1 MKHDPLKEDWIHIIK
16 KDMNDNN
23 LNMSDEDHMKI
34 PTDKF
39 RQLIKEK
46 VRVLAFADLEKIKN
60 GHTKVKNIIHN
71 GMKRPQSYLVSWQ
84 LSNNPCK
91 LLFNHRSRCVNEF
104 KSNFFPTACMIFK
117 WNPDTQEYALFCQN
131 LQITL
136 KQDTEKFYLL

>member
-16 KDMNDNN
+16 KDMNDIN

-60 GHTKVKNIIHN
+60 GHTKV
-71 GMKRPQSYLVSWQ
+71 
-84 LSNNPCK
+84 
-91 LLFNHRSRCVNEF
+91 
-104 KSNFFPTACMIFK
+104 
-117 WNPDTQEYALFCQN
+117 
-131 LQITL
+131 
-136 KQDTEKFYLL
+136 